1 MLLYDRLQFG
11 FTAAFHY
18 LFPQLTM
25 GLALFLALFKTSSLF
40 AKNPLA
46 EAALRFWSR
55 IFALSFAFGVVTGI
69 VLEFEF
75 GTNWSRFSRYAG
87 ESVGQLLAQ
96 EGTFAFFLESSFL
109 GILLFGE
116 RRVGQKIHFLAAWM
130 VLVGSWLSGFLVIA
144 ANAWMQHPVAILSL
158 GKGVVHVSSVWTL
171 LANSW
176 AVRQY
181 LHNMCASVLTS
192 SFVVSAV
199 GAFYLLAGLHRDLAR
214 YFLRYGV
221 CLGLA
226 SSLLVIVPTGDEES
240 KQVFAYQPVKGAAM
254 EGLFHSEKGAPLILV
269 GQPNM
274 ESESLDNPIYLPDML
289 SILTYRRFTAEVQG
303 LDSFPKSDWPDNIP
317 LVYYA
322 YHIMVGLGTIFVA
335 TMLTAAL
342 FLWKGRLFE
351 TRWLLWAIFL
361 LFPFPYI
368 ANTAGWVTAEAGRQP
383 WVVYGLLKT
392 VEGASPNVHA
402 GNAIFTFLGFLGLYL
417 LLGILFL
424 FLVGRRVLR
433 GPESAAPGESDQG
446 E

>member
-25 GLALFLALFKTSSLF
+25 GLALFLAIFKTSSLF
-40 AKNPLA
+40 TKNPLA
-46 EAALRFWSR
+46 DAALRFWSR

-87 ESVGQLLAQ
+87 ETVGQLLAQ

-116 RRVGQKIHFLAAWM
+116 RRMGPKIHFLAAWM
-130 VLVGSWLSGFLVIA
+130 VLVGSWLSGYLVIA
-144 ANAWMQHPVAILSL
+144 ANAWMQHPVAILSF
-158 GKGVVHVSSVWTL
+158 GEGVVHVSSVWTL

-176 AVRQY
+176 AAKQY

-199 GAFYLLAGLHRDLAR
+199 GAFYLLGGLYRDLAS

-221 CLGLA
+221 CLGLT
-226 SSLLVIVPTGDEES
+226 SSLLVIIPTGDEES

-274 ESESLDNPIYLPDML
+274 ENESLDNPIYLPDML

-322 YHIMVGLGTIFVA
+322 YHIMVGLGTIFAA

-342 FLWKGRLFE
+342 FLWRRRLFE
-351 TRWLLWAIFL
+351 TRWLLWTIFL

-392 VEGASPNVHA
+392 VEGTSPNVHA

-433 GPESAAPGESDQG
+433 GPESAAPAESDQG